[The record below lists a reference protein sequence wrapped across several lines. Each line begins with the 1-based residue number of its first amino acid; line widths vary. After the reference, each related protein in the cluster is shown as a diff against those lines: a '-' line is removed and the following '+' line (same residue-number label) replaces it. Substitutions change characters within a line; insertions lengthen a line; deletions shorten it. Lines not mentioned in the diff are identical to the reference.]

1 MLGVVVL
8 PGVVASGTDVGVLGM
23 LLPVGTLMFVL
34 VLVLVLLGAESLGL
48 PLELGIASLAG
59 VVDEGVVASVALGFF
74 LMLVAGF
81 FLMLVAGFLVVSL
94 PPGVVVLGV
103 VVLLGVDCISPP
115 AGVVVEEGVVVSVA
129 GFLSMLLAGFSRLL
143 IHAACWLFLATSGTL
158 SRFFLGGLGR
168 SHGHCRNM
176 RRGVMSRRRCDEIN
190 EAQRGE
196 NHGTQGDRLN

>member
-1 MLGVVVL
+1 VPGVVVLGVVVL
-8 PGVVASGTDVGVLGM
+8 GVVVAPGADVGVLGM

-74 LMLVAGF
+74 LLLVAGF

-94 PPGVVVLGV
+94 PPGVVVLGVVVLPGV

-129 GFLSMLLAGFSRLL
+129 GFLSMLLAGFFLL
-143 IHAACWLFLATSGTL
+143 PAVVLGV
-158 SRFFLGGLGR
+158 FFLVVWVVF
-168 SHGHCRNM
+168 NAT
-176 RRGVMSRRRCDEIN
+176 VE
-190 EAQRGE
+190 
-196 NHGTQGDRLN
+196 T

>member
-1 MLGVVVL
+1 VLGVVVL

-34 VLVLVLLGAESLGL
+34 VLVLVLLGAESLGV

-74 LMLVAGF
+74 LLLVAGF
-81 FLMLVAGFLVVSL
+81 FLMLVVGFLVVSL
-94 PPGVVVLGV
+94 PPGVVVLGVVVLPGV

-129 GFLSMLLAGFSRLL
+129 GFFSMLLAGFFLL
-143 IHAACWLFLATSGTL
+143 PAVVLGV
-158 SRFFLGGLGR
+158 FFLVVWVVF
-168 SHGHCRNM
+168 NAT
-176 RRGVMSRRRCDEIN
+176 VE
-190 EAQRGE
+190 
-196 NHGTQGDRLN
+196 T